1 MDAVTRAPDQSRHE
15 TIGERLRRLR
25 LERRLSQREL
35 SAPGVSYAY
44 ISRIE
49 AGTRQPSVKALR
61 KLAAK
66 LGVSPEYLETGEDMR
81 PVDRRE
87 MELADAELELRLGR
101 DPEAAEQRLRR
112 LLDEATA
119 DGDVRSAL
127 RARLVLGT
135 AAVEAARPRDA
146 VALLEETLEAGAV
159 SPSEQPEVFAQ
170 LGHAY
175 AALGEVRRAI
185 DLYARCLDEVEESEP
200 ENIAARVQFAT
211 HLSYALSDAGELE
224 RAQAVLDRVLEAAA
238 PLSDSYT
245 QVKLYWSLA
254 RVSGLRGQLGPA
266 LVNARRA
273 IALLEA
279 TENTV
284 QLGRARL
291 LCGVILLTKG
301 RPHEAGVQFELA
313 ETLLGPQPNP
323 ADLASLR
330 TEQARREVVLGD
342 GAAAVMR
349 AREALDLLGDTD
361 PAEQGRAL
369 QALAE
374 GLTLQG
380 AADDAADAFRGAV
393 DALERAERYADAAQ
407 ACRAWGRMLR
417 KAGREGEALDVLD
430 RAAELAGRRESLH
443 LPAEA

>member
-1 MDAVTRAPDQSRHE
+1 MSSPPDAPRPE

-25 LERRLSQREL
+25 LERRMSQREL

-66 LGVSPEYLETGEDMR
+66 LGVSPEYLETGEDVR

-87 MELADAELELRLGR
+87 MELVDAELELRLGK
-101 DPEAAEQRLRR
+101 DPQAAEQRLRR
-112 LLDEATA
+112 LLDDATA
-119 DGDVRSAL
+119 GGDVRSAL
-127 RARLVLGT
+127 RARIVLGT
-135 AAVEAARPRDA
+135 AAVESGRPAEAAE
-146 VALLEETLEAGAV
+146 LLEAAIDDGEV
-159 SPSEQPEVFAQ
+159 SPAEQPEVYAQ

-175 AALGEVRRAI
+175 AALGHVRRAI
-185 DLYARCLDEVEESEP
+185 DLYAQCLHDVDENDP
-200 ENIAARVQFAT
+200 ENVAARVQFAT
-211 HLSYALSDAGELE
+211 HLSYALSDVGEFD
-224 RAQAVLDRVLEAAA
+224 RAQSVLDGVLESADA
-238 PLSDSYT
+238 LTDSYT

-254 RVSGLRGQLGPA
+254 RVSGLRGELGRA

-313 ETLLGPQPNP
+313 ESLLGLQPNP

-330 TEQARREVVLGD
+330 TEQARREVVLGE
-342 GAAAVMR
+342 GAAAVAR
-349 AREALDLLGDTD
+349 AREALELLGDSD
-361 PAEQGRAL
+361 PGERGRAL
-369 QALAE
+369 QALGE

-380 AADDAADAFRGAV
+380 ATDEASDAFRASV
-393 DALERAERYADAAQ
+393 DALEQAERYADAAQ

-430 RAAELAGRRESLH
+430 RAADLGARRESLH
-443 LPAEA
+443 FPTEA